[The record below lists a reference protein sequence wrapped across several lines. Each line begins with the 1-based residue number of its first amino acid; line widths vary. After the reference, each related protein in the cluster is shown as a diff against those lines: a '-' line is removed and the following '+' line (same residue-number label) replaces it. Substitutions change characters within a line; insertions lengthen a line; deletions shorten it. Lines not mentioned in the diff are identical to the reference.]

1 MQRRALLALALPPL
15 HSSPPPTPPHALAQ
29 VCNCYPADT
38 AGFGGEL
45 MQLLERHHAVLEP
58 ALRQSLVRAL
68 ILLRNRHQLA
78 PTALLPLLFRLFR
91 VQDKALRQLLF
102 RHITSDIKNSNKKQ
116 RNDRLNRAVQNF
128 MYRCGRGAG
137 GGGVGVGVGGVCG
150 GDGWMVGGR
159 DSARRWALRT
169 MGCAPLHGAAPPDAV
184 ALNSRAYNHS
194 PALLPPPPAPLSHR
208 PRSVIQD
215 EHEGAAKKG
224 LAVLTEMWRRRVW
237 RDARTVNV
245 IAAAAQHR
253 SSRIMLAAL
262 KFFLGQDAADAA
274 AGAKGDDG
282 AASGWMCRGWG
293 WGAGGCGRL
302 MTSRGAGR
310 GLRKM
315 HQLCGAAAAQPWFP
329 PPLPLPPCPS
339 APLPAPQ
346 TATATT
352 TREARAR

>member
-137 GGGVGVGVGGVCG
+137 GGGVGVGVGGVCVVEM
-150 GDGWMVGGR
+150 DGWWEGGIARGGGR
-159 DSARRWALRT
+159 CGRWDARRCTELPLQMLSRSTHALT
-169 MGCAPLHGAAPPDAV
+169 IIPL
-184 ALNSRAYNHS
+184 
-194 PALLPPPPAPLSHR
+194 LSCPH
-208 PRSVIQD
+208 
-215 EHEGAAKKG
+215 
-224 LAVLTEMWRRRVW
+224 
-237 RDARTVNV
+237 
-245 IAAAAQHR
+245 
-253 SSRIMLAAL
+253 
-262 KFFLGQDAADAA
+262 
-274 AGAKGDDG
+274 
-282 AASGWMCRGWG
+282 
-293 WGAGGCGRL
+293 
-302 MTSRGAGR
+302 
-310 GLRKM
+310 
-315 HQLCGAAAAQPWFP
+315 
-329 PPLPLPPCPS
+329 PLPPSPI
-339 APLPAPQ
+339 APA
-346 TATATT
+346 A
-352 TREARAR
+352 